1 MPDAAVARN
10 VAPQH
15 RVSTTY
21 LVRTADG
28 MLAQNTKTNRDAFG
42 AGAFTVLDNGDAL
55 PAIAEALGCKMRVL
69 RARSLTDPNEFGTW
83 RSSDERDWRK
93 GWDKNSHPEKYRA
106 IARIKTHLPN
116 LHKKM
121 LSGRL

>member
-28 MLAQNTKTNRDAFG
+28 MLAQNTAQNRAAFG

-83 RSSDERDWRK
+83 HSEERGERE
-93 GWDKNSHPEKYRA
+93 GGAILGPRNSE
-106 IARIKTHLPN
+106 
-116 LHKKM
+116 
-121 LSGRL
+121 